1 MIDVKGKWGL
11 VTGGARGIGALVVG
25 FLAEQGMNVI
35 VQSRSHDHNQVT
47 IDKYRKTGSSF
58 RSIAADLQKPNE
70 VEDMLKEIDD
80 LGIEVDF
87 VFNNAGVQV
96 AYRKDPF
103 TTPVSDFVDSFYINT
118 IAPAF
123 ICYHFLPKMMKKGF
137 GRIVN
142 TTSGID
148 KEPEQAGYSASKAA
162 LDKFTR
168 DLGTMVEGTDVI
180 ISLTDPGW
188 CRTDLGGN
196 AAPNAPEDALPGVVV
211 GAFVDDKKSGRL
223 FRSGSFKG
231 MDIDKAVA
239 LAETMNRD

>member
-1 MIDVKGKWGL
+1 MVDVKGKWGL
-11 VTGGARGIGALVVG
+11 VTGGARGIGALMVG

-35 VQSRSHDHNQVT
+35 VQSRSHDHNQTV
-47 IDKYRKTGSSF
+47 IDKYRKTGGSF
-58 RSIAADLQKPNE
+58 RSIAADLQKPEE
-70 VEDMLKEIDD
+70 VKDMLNEIDA
-80 LGIEVDF
+80 LGVDVDF

-103 TTPVSDFVDSFYINT
+103 TTPVSDFTDSFFINT

-168 DLGTMVEGTDVI
+168 DLGTLVEGTDVI

-188 CRTDLGGN
+188 CRTDLVGQ
-196 AAPNAPEDALPGVVV
+196 AAPNSPESALPGVVV
-211 GAFVDDKKSGRL
+211 GAFVDDKKSGRI
-223 FRSGSFKG
+223 FRSGDFHG
-231 MDIDKAVA
+231 LDIQKAVDR
-239 LAETMNRD
+239 AETMTRD